1 MRKKRKTS
9 RTIDSLRWH
18 YPDQINGPRRH
29 MPLSQPDLLKP
40 PYPYAIVINIHQP
53 SLGIKHQFVQ
63 ICHPGLQAAVLI
75 SALFCVKISGSG
87 NEFIKPTQH

>member
-1 MRKKRKTS
+1 
-9 RTIDSLRWH
+9 
-18 YPDQINGPRRH
+18 